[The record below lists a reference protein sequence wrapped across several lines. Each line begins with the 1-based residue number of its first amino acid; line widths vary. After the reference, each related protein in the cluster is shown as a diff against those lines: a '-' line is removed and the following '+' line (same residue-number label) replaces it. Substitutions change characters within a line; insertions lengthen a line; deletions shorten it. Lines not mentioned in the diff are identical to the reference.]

1 MQKMIFISNRLPV
14 NVVKKKGSLQ
24 YFPSAGGLATGLK
37 AFYKKYESLWIGWP
51 GMVTKNFPE
60 KKEITEQLH
69 KDKMHPIFLTKNQ
82 IEKYYE
88 GFSNKTIWPLFHYF
102 TEYTVYEK
110 RLWETYR
117 QVNKIF
123 SEEVLKYANDN
134 DIIWVHDYQLMLLPA
149 LLREK
154 LPNATIGFFLHIPFP
169 SFEIFRTLPWRH
181 HILNGMIGADLIGFH
196 AYDYVRHFL
205 SAARRLLGYEHT
217 LGKITVGDRVV
228 KADSFPMGIDYEK
241 FAKAAEDEGVQ
252 REIDAIRKQV
262 GNHKLILSVDR
273 MDYSKAIPQRLKAF
287 DMFLEENPE
296 YRKEVTLVLVVVPS
310 RLKVEQY
317 RNLKEEVDQ
326 LVGTING
333 KYGDIGWTPIWYLY
347 RNLPFKML
355 SALYNVGDIALV
367 TPFRDGMNLIAKE
380 FVASRANG
388 KGVLI
393 LSEMAGASHELGES
407 IIINPNDLEDIKLAI
422 AAALKVPEDDQIRH
436 NREMQLKLS
445 RYNVQRWAKDFFDT
459 LISVKN
465 QQNEMLTK
473 RMVGKTQE
481 KIIHDFKQ
489 SKDRLIL
496 LDYDGTLSE
505 FQKLPQNASPDAELL
520 DLLTKLADSNSNEV
534 IIISGRDR
542 GTLQEW
548 FGNLNINLVAE
559 HGAWLR
565 PVGKDWETIEP
576 LKQEWKKD
584 LQPIIDLYIERTP
597 GSFCETKDFSIVW
610 HYRKADPGL
619 GDIRA
624 RELITNLLYLTSNM
638 DLQVLEGSKVV
649 EIKNIGINKGKAAI
663 RWLSRKPWDFI
674 IAFGDDWTDEDT
686 FRALPESAYSI
697 KVGISSTAAKY
708 NIKSVIEVRKL
719 LKEFAKE
726 TQQ

>member
-14 NVVKKKGSLQ
+14 NVVKKKDSLL
-24 YFPSAGGLATGLK
+24 YYPSAGGLATGLK
-37 AFYKKYESLWIGWP
+37 AFYQAYKSLWIGWP
-51 GMVTKNFPE
+51 GFMTKNPSE
-60 KKEITEQLH
+60 KKEITERLH
-69 KDKMHPIFLTKNQ
+69 QDNMHPIFLTKNQ
-82 IEKYYE
+82 VEKYYD

-117 QVNKIF
+117 HVNKIF
-123 SEEVLKYANDN
+123 CDEVLKYANPD
-134 DIIWVHDYQLMLLPA
+134 DIIWVHDYQLLLLPGMI
-149 LLREK
+149 REK

-169 SFEIFRTLPWRH
+169 SFEIFRTLPWRR
-181 HILNGMIGADLIGFH
+181 HILNGLIGADLVGFH
-196 AYDYVRHFL
+196 THDYVRHFL
-205 SAARRLLGYEHT
+205 SAIRRLLGHEHT
-217 LGKITVGDRVV
+217 LGKITVDDRIV

-241 FAKAAEDEGVQ
+241 FARASENEAVQ
-252 REIDAIRKQV
+252 KEIKSIRKKV

-287 DMFLEENPE
+287 NLFLEENPE
-296 YRKEVTLVLVVVPS
+296 FKNEVTLVLVVVPS

-317 RNLKEEVDQ
+317 RHLKEEVDQ

-347 RNLPFKML
+347 RNLSFTIL
-355 SALYNVGDIALV
+355 SALYNVADIALV

-380 FVASRANG
+380 FVASRVNG

-393 LSEMAGASHELGES
+393 LSEMAGATHELGES
-407 IIINPNDLEDIKLAI
+407 ISINPNDLEDIKQAMVE
-422 AAALKVPEDDQIRH
+422 ALKVPEEDQIRN

-445 RYNVQRWAKDFFDT
+445 RYNVQRWAKDFFDA

-465 QQNEMLTK
+465 QQQEMLTK
-473 RMVGKTQE
+473 RMVGKTMEQIIRDFQE
-481 KIIHDFKQ
+481 
-489 SKDRLIL
+489 SKTRLIL
-496 LDYDGTLSE
+496 LDYDGTLVD
-505 FQKLPQNASPDAELL
+505 FQKLPQKASPDAELL
-520 DLLTKLADSNSNEV
+520 ELLTKVADSKNNEL

-542 GTLQEW
+542 NTLQEW
-548 FGNLNINLVAE
+548 LGHLNINLVAE

-565 PVGKDWETIEP
+565 PIGKDWETIEP

-649 EIKNIGINKGKAAI
+649 EIKNIGINKGKAAM
-663 RWLSRKPWDFI
+663 RWLSKKTWDFI

-686 FRALPESAYSI
+686 FRSLPESAYSV

-708 NIKSVIEVRKL
+708 NIKSVIEVRNL
-719 LKEFAKE
+719 LKEFTKE
-726 TQQ
+726 T